1 MVIKPKTVA
10 PKKKKPAVTETSQS
24 IEEATQAFLDA
35 GGSITQIKSG
45 VSGQQSLAGPR
56 HISLG
61 NTPRNH

>member
-1 MVIKPKTVA
+1 MAIKPKTAA

-24 IEEATQAFLDA
+24 IEEATQAFLA
-35 GGSITQIKSG
+35 NGGEITHIKSG

-61 NTPRNH
+61 NTSRGH